1 MPEINDPVQDIE
13 SGIELHSIDWI
24 PYSERH
30 GKVWTQVPFWFLFN
44 FQPVT
49 AGVGILGPTL
59 FGLSI
64 AQTAV
69 AGILGVFFG
78 TIFMALHAT
87 QGPTFGLPQMIQSR
101 AQFGY
106 RGVIVV
112 LLAVATTLV
121 IFNIVNTVIIKL
133 AIHDLYGI
141 NPTLVAFGV
150 ALVAVVLAI
159 YGYEWLNK
167 VFLVLFWVS
176 LPFWLILTVGI
187 LTGHAGGTEP
197 KPTSMTAA
205 GFLGMFTV
213 AASYN
218 MASAPDVS
226 DYTRYFPRDTSMR
239 SIVSSVWIGSSASP
253 LWLIPIGAWFG
264 AALGTGDPLIG
275 IHDAGN
281 NVVNGLGTI
290 LSILSILALVAV
302 TGVNAYSG
310 TLTVIT
316 ARDSIRPVETS
327 RRLRIIVIAILAL
340 IWFMIGNLLND
351 FGETLNNSLLLMLYL
366 LAPWNAINL
375 MDYFYVRRGRYAITD
390 LLTPHGIYGTW
401 ARRGIVAYIVGFCV
415 EIPFMVFCG
424 DGAYIGP
431 LARRLQ
437 SVDISWIVGMIVAA
451 GLYYI
456 LTRSLDLAGERVAI
470 ERSERKLTEHDLI
483 ASASVAD
490 PSAG

>member
-1 MPEINDPVQDIE
+1 MSERNNAVQDIE
-13 SGIELHSIDWI
+13 GGIELHSIDWI
-24 PYSERH
+24 PDAERH
-30 GKVWTQVPFWFLFN
+30 GTVWTQVPFWFLYN
-44 FQPVT
+44 FQPITV
-49 AGVGILGPTL
+49 GVGILGPTI

-64 AQTAV
+64 AQTAA
-69 AGILGVFFG
+69 AGVLGVVFG

-112 LLAVATTLV
+112 LLAAASTLV
-121 IFNIVNTVIIKL
+121 IFNVVNTVIIKL

-141 NPTLVAFGV
+141 NPTAVAFAV
-150 ALVAVVLAI
+150 AIVAVVLAI

-167 VFLVLFWVS
+167 VFQVLFWVS
-176 LPFWLILTVGI
+176 LPFWLILTMGI

-197 KPTSMTAA
+197 KPAVMTTA
-205 GFLGMFTV
+205 GLLGMFTL

-239 SIVSSVWIGSSASP
+239 SIVSSVWFGASASP

-264 AALGTGDPLIG
+264 AALGTGDPLVG

-281 NVVNGLGTI
+281 NVVTGLGTI
-290 LSILSILALVAV
+290 LSIVSILALVAV
-302 TGVNAYSG
+302 TGLNAYSCA
-310 TLTVIT
+310 LTVIT

-327 RRLRIIVIAILAL
+327 RRLRIVVILLLAL
-340 IWFMIGNLLND
+340 IWFVIGNILND

-375 MDYFYVRRGRYAITD
+375 MDYFFVRRGRYAIAD

-401 ARRGIVAYIVGFCV
+401 AWRGIVAYVVGFLV
-415 EIPFMVFCG
+415 QIPFMVFSG

-431 LARRLQ
+431 IAQRLQ
-437 SVDISWIVGMIVAA
+437 LVDISWIVGMIVAA
-451 GLYYI
+451 GLYFI
-456 LTRSLDLAGERVAI
+456 FTRSLDSEAEAAAI
-470 ERSERKLTEHDLI
+470 TASERTLAQLDL
-483 ASASVAD
+483 VA
-490 PSAG
+490 